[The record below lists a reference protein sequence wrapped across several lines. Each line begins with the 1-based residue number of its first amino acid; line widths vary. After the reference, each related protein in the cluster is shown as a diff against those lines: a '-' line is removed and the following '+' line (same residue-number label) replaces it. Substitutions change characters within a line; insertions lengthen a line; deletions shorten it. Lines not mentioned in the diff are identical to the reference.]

1 MQDQDQEMRE
11 ETVEVQEMLQER
23 VREGQQEDAAPLCQK
38 ACCKLGFFT
47 PAYTRST
54 RFCA

>member
-23 VREGQQEDAAPLCQK
+23 VREGQQEDAAAVPEGLLQ
-38 ACCKLGFFT
+38 ARLLH
-47 PAYTRST
+47 PRLH
-54 RFCA
+54 